1 MFYENFSR
9 ICAERGISP
18 FAVTQKMGLSR
29 NTAANWKKNGTIPK
43 QDQLEEL
50 AKILNCS
57 VADFFSGPSG
67 FREAVANVRNRVENG
82 TIGDVI
88 TNVGT
93 NSVADPMGEMS
104 DDERELLSL
113 YRKLSAIDR
122 AKLMVTADEMVRKE
136 KR

>member
-1 MFYENFSR
+1 M
-9 ICAERGISP
+9 
-18 FAVTQKMGLSR
+18 
-29 NTAANWKKNGTIPK
+29 
-43 QDQLEEL
+43 

-67 FREAVANVRNRVENG
+67 FHGAVANVRNRVENG

-93 NSVADPMGEMS
+93 TSVADPMGEMS

>member
-1 MFYENFSR
+1 MFYDNFSR
-9 ICAERGISP
+9 ICAARGTSP
-18 FAVTQKMGLSR
+18 FAVTQAMGLSPS
-29 NTAANWKKNGTIPK
+29 TASNWKKNGTIPK
-43 QDQLEEL
+43 QDQLDEL

-57 VADFFSGPSG
+57 VADFFSAPSG
-67 FREAVANVRNRVENG
+67 FHEAVANVRNRVENG

-93 NSVADPMGEMS
+93 TSVADPMGEMS

-122 AKLMVTADEMVRKE
+122 AKLMVMADDMASKE
-136 KR
+136 G